1 MSSFKKLVDNSCGN
15 VFIIAEACDNHMGS
29 LEMAKALARAAKE
42 AGADAVKFQHHIA
55 EEEMLR
61 SAVMSDNF
69 DQHLFDFLK
78 ENSLS
83 LSQHQHLKE
92 FCDEIN
98 IEYLCTPFSFKAAV
112 EIAEL
117 VPFFKIGSGEFQDH
131 WYIDRLRGL
140 NKPVLFSTGMCNEQ
154 ELYTNINYL
163 EKTGLDFALLN
174 CISEYPP
181 KLKDMN
187 LRFVRKLVELYPSI
201 VIGHSDHTPSTQSSV
216 IAASFGAKIIEKHLT
231 LSHFIAGPDK
241 DVSLDP
247 TQFSRLCSELRT
259 INVMCDIEKKLHE
272 NEKPIRNWAYRGIVA
287 NRDMLRGEIIDENCI
302 QTKRPGI
309 GIPSKDY
316 RKVLGKELVDD
327 VQSNSPIHWKN
338 LK

>member
-1 MSSFKKLVDNSCGN
+1 MSSFKNLIKSTSGN
-15 VFIIAEACDNHMGS
+15 IFIIAEACDNHMGS
-29 LEMAKALARAAKE
+29 LEMAKALARAAKD

-83 LSQHQHLKE
+83 LSQHQHLKV
-92 FCDEIN
+92 FCDQID
-98 IEYLCTPFSFKAAV
+98 IKYLCTPFSFKAAT

-131 WYIDRLRGL
+131 WYIDKLNGL
-140 NKPVLFSTGMCNEQ
+140 NKPVLFSTGMCSES
-154 ELYTNINYL
+154 ELHENIKYL
-163 EKTGLDFALLN
+163 EATGIDFALLN

-181 KLKDMN
+181 KLDDMN
-187 LRFVRKLVELYPSI
+187 LGFVRKLVDLYPSI
-201 VIGHSDHTPSTQSSV
+201 VIGHSDHTSSTQSSI
-216 IAASFGAKIIEKHLT
+216 IAASFGAQIIEKHLT
-231 LSHFIAGPDK
+231 LSHYIAGPDK

-247 TQFSRLCSELRT
+247 SQFTKLCSELRT
-259 INVMCDIEKKLHE
+259 TNIMCDINKILHE
-272 NEKPIRNWAYRGIVA
+272 NEKPIRNWAYRGIVT
-287 NRDMLRGEIIDENCI
+287 NRDMLRGEIIDETSI

-316 RKVLGKELVDD
+316 RKILGKELAEDIPK
-327 VQSNSPIHWKN
+327 NEPIRWEH